1 MKKLFI
7 WIMLF
12 TRVNNEVQTSN
23 KDIKEAYLKRYPN
36 DNINKSY
43 LSVKVGQYLKDI
55 YPELITSGRG
65 EFPKCY
71 NIELLPEPRQD
82 LRRCTLDELL

>member
-23 KDIKEAYLKRYPN
+23 KEIKEAYLKKYPN
-36 DNINKSY
+36 DNTNKAY
-43 LSVKVGQYLKDI
+43 LSVKVGQYIKDI
-55 YPELITSGRG
+55 YPELITSGG
-65 EFPKCY
+65 GGFQ
-71 NIELLPEPRQD
+71 NIII
-82 LRRCTLDELL
+82 

>member
-36 DNINKSY
+36 GNINKSY

-55 YPELITSGRG
+55 YPELITSGG
-65 EFPKCY
+65 GVSQM
-71 NIELLPEPRQD
+71 L
-82 LRRCTLDELL
+82 

>member
-23 KDIKEAYLKRYPN
+23 KEIKEAYLKKYPN
-36 DNINKSY
+36 DNTNKAY
-43 LSVKVGQYLKDI
+43 LSVKVGQYIKDI
-55 YPELITSGRG
+55 YPELITSGG
-65 EFPKCY
+65 GGGFQ
-71 NIELLPEPRQD
+71 NIII
-82 LRRCTLDELL
+82 

>member
-23 KDIKEAYLKRYPN
+23 KEIKEAYLKRYPD
-36 DNINKSY
+36 DNTNKAY
-43 LSVKVGQYLKDI
+43 LSVKVGQYIKDI
-55 YPELITSGRG
+55 YPELIISGGG
-65 EFPKCY
+65 EVSK
-71 NIELLPEPRQD
+71 IL
-82 LRRCTLDELL
+82 

>member
-23 KDIKEAYLKRYPN
+23 KEIKEAYLKKYPN
-36 DNINKSY
+36 DNTNKAY
-43 LSVKVGQYLKDI
+43 LSVKVGQYIKDI
-55 YPELITSGRG
+55 YPELITSGGR
-65 EFPKCY
+65 FPKYY

-82 LRRCTLDELL
+82 LMGCTLDVLL

>member
-55 YPELITSGRG
+55 YPELITSGG
-65 EFPKCY
+65 GGVSQM
-71 NIELLPEPRQD
+71 L
-82 LRRCTLDELL
+82 

>member
-12 TRVNNEVQTSN
+12 TMVNNEVQTTN
-23 KDIKEAYLKRYPN
+23 KEIKEAYLKRYPN
-36 DNINKSY
+36 DNTNKSY

-55 YPELITSGRG
+55 YPELITSGG
-65 EFPKCY
+65 GSFQY
-71 NIELLPEPRQD
+71 VII
-82 LRRCTLDELL
+82 